1 MLRFL
6 VKTLITAVAVLVAAY
21 IISGVHVKDSMT
33 AVFVAAVLGLLNSF
47 IKPILVIITIPITI
61 FTLGLF
67 LLVINILIV
76 KWASDLVPGFSVD
89 GWVSALLFSLVVS
102 IASSLM
108 ESLLG
113 TNNTSGNNQRNN

>member
-1 MLRFL
+1 MLKFIA
-6 VKTLITAVAVLVAAY
+6 KTLITAVAVLVAAY
-21 IISGVHVKDSMT
+21 VLDGVHVKDTMT
-33 AVFVAAVLGLLNSF
+33 AVLVAAVLGLLNSF
-47 IKPILVIITIPITI
+47 VKPILIIITIPITI

-102 IASSLM
+102 VATYLM
-108 ESLLG
+108 ESLIG
-113 TNNTSGNNQRNN
+113 TD

>member
-1 MLRFL
+1 MTRFL

-21 IISGVHVKDSMT
+21 IISGVHVKDAMT

-47 IKPILVIITIPITI
+47 IKPIFVIITIPITI

-76 KWASDLVPGFSVD
+76 KWVSEIVPGFSVD

-102 IASSLM
+102 IASSLI

-113 TNNTSGNNQRNN
+113 TKQTIRNNQDN

>member
-1 MLRFL
+1 MTRFL

-21 IISGVHVKDSMT
+21 IIGGVHVKDSMT
-33 AVFVAAVLGLLNSF
+33 AVFVAVVLGLLNSF

-76 KWASDLVPGFSVD
+76 KWVSEIVPGFTVD
-89 GWVSALLFSLVVS
+89 GWFSALLFSLVVS
-102 IASSLM
+102 IASSLI

-113 TNNTSGNNQRNN
+113 TNNEQRK

>member
-1 MLRFL
+1 MIKFI

-21 IISGVHVKDSMT
+21 VLDGVHVKDSMT
-33 AVFVAAVLGLLNSF
+33 AVLVATVLGLLNSF

-76 KWASDLVPGFSVD
+76 KWASDIVPGFRVD
-89 GWVSALLFSLVVS
+89 GWVYALLFSFVVS
-102 IASSLM
+102 IATYLL
-108 ESLLG
+108 ESLIG
-113 TNNTSGNNQRNN
+113 TDKNQKV